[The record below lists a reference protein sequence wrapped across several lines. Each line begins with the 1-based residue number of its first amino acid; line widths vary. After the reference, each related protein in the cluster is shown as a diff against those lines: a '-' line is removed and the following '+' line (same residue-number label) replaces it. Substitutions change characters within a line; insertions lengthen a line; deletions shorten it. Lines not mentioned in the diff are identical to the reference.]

1 MLCWNNCLDHL
12 SKLLGCNYTSIGD
25 LICNAENNFAECSYD
40 GGDCCLLD
48 CPDDE
53 IPDCGCAYT
62 GVITSTKFLAGENYD
77 NELNMTWLI
86 EVPTG
91 QNIEI
96 NWQNFS
102 VEAATN
108 CK

>member
-1 MLCWNNCLDHL
+1 M
-12 SKLLGCNYTSIGD
+12 
-25 LICNAENNFAECSYD
+25 
-40 GGDCCLLD
+40 
-48 CPDDE
+48 
-53 IPDCGCAYT
+53 
-62 GVITSTKFLAGENYD
+62 TSTKFLAGENYD

-86 EVPTG
+86 QVPTG

-102 VEAATN
+102 VEAAAN

>member
-1 MLCWNNCLDHL
+1 M
-12 SKLLGCNYTSIGD
+12 K
-25 LICNAENNFAECSYD
+25 CNAENNYAECNYD

-48 CPDDE
+48 CDQDQDQD
-53 IPDCGCAYT
+53 DCGCAYT
-62 GVITSTKFLAGENYD
+62 GTITSTKFLAGENYD
-77 NELNMTWLI
+77 NGLNMTWLI

-96 NWQNFS
+96 NWQSFS

>member
-1 MLCWNNCLDHL
+1 MLCRNNFLYHL
-12 SKLLGCNYTSIGD
+12 SKLLGCNDTSIGD
-25 LICNAENNFAECSYD
+25 LICNAENNYAACSYD

-48 CPDDE
+48 CPDCE
-53 IPDCGCAYT
+53 CAFT
-62 GVITSTKFLAGENYD
+62 GVITSTQFLAGENY
-77 NELNMTWLI
+77 NNSLNMSWLI
-86 EVPTG
+86 QVPTG

-108 CK
+108 CM